1 MKKVL
6 LAIDGIDP
14 DQKAFHYAIQLCQRI
29 KAELNVFQVI
39 SPRYYNKYLKRVR
52 EGAGHAKSY
61 FASTMM
67 AATFAEAGEHETAEA
82 IMAVAQENFKRLLPE
97 SEKQGI
103 PCHFSIKS
111 GNSDKEIIKY
121 VHAHRDVVVAIYDA
135 AGHENEEPKITR
147 KKKATPR
154 KIRRKLAVPIV
165 VVNN

>member
-14 DQKAFHYAIQLCQRI
+14 DQKAFHYAVQLCKRI
-29 KAELNVFQVI
+29 KAELNVFQI
-39 SPRYYNKYLKRVR
+39 INHRYYGKYIKRAR
-52 EGAGHAKSY
+52 EGAVRAKSY

-82 IMAVAQENFKRLLPE
+82 IMAVAKENFKRLLPE

-103 PCHFSIKS
+103 PCHFSVKS
-111 GNSDKEIIKY
+111 GAPDKEIIKY
-121 VHAHRDVVVAIYDA
+121 VNTHRDVVVAIYDA

-147 KKKATPR
+147 KKNATPR

-165 VVNN
+165 VINS